1 MTPTATPQRPA
12 MPDATDLKQLLE
24 RGERSAA
31 DLLRQHLAR
40 LDATQGALNGATQV
54 LREEAAEALRQARP
68 GPLAGLPCSVKETF
82 GIAGHSITAGSRRM
96 TPQPQAVDAAVVAK
110 LRGAGAIVMA
120 RSNVPEFAM
129 TGETSNPRYGRSNN
143 PLDPSRVAGGS
154 TGGEGVLV
162 GSGAS
167 AFGLGSDILGSI
179 RIPAAFCGLVGF
191 KPSSAAVDGAGTW
204 PQIDGH
210 SAGWLG
216 IGPITRSVRDARMV
230 YQVIAERAPAPP
242 APLAGLRLLGPAG
255 FPYKSES
262 PCIDAALA
270 AAQDALGRAGMRPE
284 AASFGDVGK
293 LYFRMPSLILHD
305 AAPSWQA
312 LLSTPQAGRF
322 NVWGE
327 ALRQLT
333 GRASIDP
340 GLFMWML
347 QGATLGQF
355 IKPRGTAQL
364 ARLVATFEAARA
376 HYRGLLG
383 ADGILLLPTLGLLAP
398 KHGGMNRKT
407 LRPGPN
413 GLMTPIT
420 FCNYCDLP
428 AIAVPAWRHADP
440 ATGLAPSVMLAC
452 APGAEGHLFDAAVA
466 VEAALN

>member
-1 MTPTATPQRPA
+1 MTLTATPQRPA
-12 MPDATDLKQLLE
+12 MPDAVALKQQLE
-24 RGERSAA
+24 RGESSAA
-31 DLLRQHLAR
+31 ELLRQHLAR

-54 LREEAAEALRQARP
+54 LRDEAAEAVRQARP
-68 GPLAGLPCSVKETF
+68 GPLAGLPCTVKETF
-82 GIAGHSITAGSRRM
+82 GIAGQSITAGSLRM
-96 TPQPQAVDAAVVAK
+96 TPQPQAADASVVAK
-110 LRGAGAIVMA
+110 LRAAGAIVIA

-129 TGETSNPRYGRSNN
+129 TGESSNPRYGRTNN

-154 TGGEGVLV
+154 TGGEGALV

-191 KPSSAAVDGAGTW
+191 KPASGAVDGTGTW

-210 SAGWLG
+210 TASWLG

-242 APLAGLRLLGPAG
+242 APLAGLRLIGPAG
-255 FPYKSES
+255 FPYSVES
-262 PCIDAALA
+262 PCIGAALA
-270 AAQDALGRAGMRPE
+270 SAQTALGQEGMRPE
-284 AASFGDVGK
+284 TAAFGDVGQ
-293 LYFRMPSLILHD
+293 LFFRMPSMILHD
-305 AAPSWQA
+305 AAPSWQR
-312 LLSTPQAGRF
+312 LLSTPEAGRF

-333 GRASIDP
+333 GRATIDP

-355 IKPRGTAQL
+355 IKPRGAAQL
-364 ARLVATFEAARA
+364 ARLIATFEAARA

-383 ADGILLLPTLGLLAP
+383 ADGILLLPTLGMLAP

-428 AIAVPAWRHADP
+428 TIAVPAWRHADP
-440 ATGLAPSVMLAC
+440 ASGLAPSVMLAC
-452 APGAEGHLFDAAVA
+452 APGAEGHLFDAAAA